1 MRFST
6 LRALLAVM
14 FSMALLA
21 TACGGEV
28 TGESGDADRP
38 ADDDGTDSAGGDAD
52 SDSTDADGA
61 AETDDDAGDDSASE
75 TDETSDEGES
85 DSEEDGPNTYQDPR
99 GGVFADF
106 QSTFDRGDHPFT
118 QLDSFCLA
126 HAPATDRVETEAGIG
141 ADEISIVH
149 IKSRLEDAIDIGFG
163 IPVGDMNEMFRVYT
177 DYINQECGGVRGR
190 MIALETI
197 EVSLFGPTTQDE
209 RNAACLQ
216 AVEDLDA
223 VMIVNSSGFQ
233 GSATLCIVEEKQTM
247 FISTQGQPDE
257 FMERSDG
264 RLFSL
269 SNTNS
274 ENLRFA
280 ALSLLDSG
288 ELAAGDIV
296 GVAAPDT
303 PGQPEDVEEHL
314 VEVLRDAGV
323 EVVFDVIRCGGSTI
337 CTEGVAESV
346 SNMRDSGITAFFN
359 VMGIL
364 TAPGYIDEMVAQG
377 FEPGDVQFF
386 ATDFNSQASEL
397 VSGQIA
403 NSPASGELYDGAIIV
418 DFRDTGLYRA
428 DGYQPTPF
436 QEMCIAVY
444 NENNT
449 VGATHAWNDE
459 GDSAYG
465 MAVSVCNIVRTA
477 VRGIYDAGENPTRA
491 DIETA
496 MNNLG
501 PIDHS
506 AMIPASITTGKGQ
519 MPDVVQTLD
528 FSFPCTQ
535 PIPYLRANG
544 DPVCITGR
552 GDFRPAPR

>member
-1 MRFST
+1 
-6 LRALLAVM
+6 
-14 FSMALLA
+14 
-21 TACGGEV
+21 
-28 TGESGDADRP
+28 
-38 ADDDGTDSAGGDAD
+38 
-52 SDSTDADGA
+52 
-61 AETDDDAGDDSASE
+61 
-75 TDETSDEGES
+75 
-85 DSEEDGPNTYQDPR
+85 
-99 GGVFADF
+99 
-106 QSTFDRGDHPFT
+106 
-118 QLDSFCLA
+118 
-126 HAPATDRVETEAGIG
+126 
-141 ADEISIVH
+141 
-149 IKSRLEDAIDIGFG
+149 
-163 IPVGDMNEMFRVYT
+163 
-177 DYINQECGGVRGR
+177 
-190 MIALETI
+190 
-197 EVSLFGPTTQDE
+197 
-209 RNAACLQ
+209 
-216 AVEDLDA
+216 
-223 VMIVNSSGFQ
+223 
-233 GSATLCIVEEKQTM
+233 
-247 FISTQGQPDE
+247 
-257 FMERSDG
+257 
-264 RLFSL
+264 
-269 SNTNS
+269 
-274 ENLRFA
+274 
-280 ALSLLDSG
+280 
-288 ELAAGDIV
+288 
-296 GVAAPDT
+296 
-303 PGQPEDVEEHL
+303 
-314 VEVLRDAGV
+314 
-323 EVVFDVIRCGGSTI
+323 
-337 CTEGVAESV
+337 
-346 SNMRDSGITAFFN
+346 MRDSGITAFFN

-364 TAPGYIDEMVAQG
+364 TAPGYLDEMVAQG